1 MLKKRIISIT
11 VIISIILCLFPIRI
25 NAKQKPKLNKKSITL
40 KVGKCY
46 KLKLKY
52 AKKKVRWKSK
62 NKKIATITSAGC
74 VWGKKQ
80 GKTKVFACVGKKIF
94 YCTVSVKDTP
104 KKKTNLIT
112 KR

>member
-1 MLKKRIISIT
+1 MLKKRIISMT
-11 VIISIILCLFPIRI
+11 VIISIILCLFPI
-25 NAKQKPKLNKKSITL
+25 SITL

-80 GKTKVFACVGKKIF
+80 GKTKVFACVGKKNFIAP
-94 YCTVSVKDTP
+94 YP
-104 KKKTNLIT
+104 
-112 KR
+112 